1 MTKPRISIVGTG
13 PGSPDYVTPAARKI
27 VQKADVVIGAQRS
40 LGIFQNN
47 ICGESVTLTAKN
59 LNEVLQLASES
70 AQKGKTVV
78 LLSTGDPG
86 FSGLLRSF
94 LNSTT
99 TQDFEIDVIPGIS
112 SIQVCAARLGLC
124 WDDISLFTFHDTA
137 TAEKKA
143 QLIQMAKTGRTVI
156 LFPNP
161 KTFNP
166 KDIASFLLENG
177 LSKNTT
183 VFICENL
190 TLPEEK
196 VIETTLQ
203 DASKQDFASLCVMVI
218 KAA

>member
-1 MTKPRISIVGTG
+1 MTKTRISIVGTG
-13 PGSPDYVTPAARKI
+13 PGSPDYVTPAARKT
-27 VQKADVVIGAQRS
+27 VQAADVVIGAQRS
-40 LGIFQNN
+40 LTLFPNDIR
-47 ICGESVTLTAKN
+47 GEAVKLTAKN
-59 LNEVLQLASES
+59 LREVLQYAAES
-70 AQKGKTVV
+70 VQKGKTVA

-86 FSGLLRSF
+86 FSGLLRTF
-94 LNSTT
+94 LNGTT
-99 TQDFEIDVIPGIS
+99 NQDIEVDVVPGIS

-124 WDDISLFTFHDTA
+124 WDDAGLFTFHDTV

-143 QLIQMAKTGRTVI
+143 HLVQIAKTGRVVI

-166 KDIASFLLENG
+166 KDIASFLLTNG
-177 LSKNTT
+177 LANNTA

-190 TLPEEK
+190 TLSEEK

-203 DASKQDFASLCVMVI
+203 EAAKQDFASLCVMVI